1 MKNSEKGFCVFYDWV
16 DDLDHLDGKDAWKIL
31 KALSA
36 YHQHGTDPLTD
47 LSGPLRSVCSIMLHQ
62 IKRHEA
68 KAVAGRKGAEVTNR
82 QKRINKRVQS
92 ADGTPTASRQH
103 TAATET
109 ETITETFNSP
119 LSGELK
125 RAPPSTC
132 TPACEKKGYGR
143 FGNVMLLEEEHAEL
157 CATLGETAATELI
170 ERFSAKLKAKGYPYE
185 DHYAALITWAKEDG
199 VKPSRGSNTSFDA
212 GEFFRKAIRR
222 SQERAKESEVTKHET
237 A

>member
-1 MKNSEKGFCVFYDWV
+1 MFYDWV

-31 KALSA
+31 KALA
-36 YHQHGTDPLTD
+36 EYHRHGTDPLTD
-47 LSGPLRSVCSIMLHQ
+47 LTGPLRSVCSIMLHQ
-62 IKRHEA
+62 IKRAESISESRRRSGRA
-68 KAVAGRKGAEVTNR
+68 GGFAKANGSKAVATP
-82 QKRINKRVQS
+82 QQS
-92 ADGTPTASRQH
+92 VP
-103 TAATET
+103 TET

-199 VKPSRGSNTSFDA
+199 VKPPHGSDTSFNVS
-212 GEFFRKAIRR
+212 EFFQAAIRR
-222 SQERAKESEVTKHET
+222 SQERVKESEAKTHET